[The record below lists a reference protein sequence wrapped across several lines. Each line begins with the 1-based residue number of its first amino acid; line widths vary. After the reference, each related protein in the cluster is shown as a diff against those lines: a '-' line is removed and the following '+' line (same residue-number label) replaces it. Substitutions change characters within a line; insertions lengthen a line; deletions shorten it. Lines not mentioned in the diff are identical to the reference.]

1 MLIEVCDRC
10 KKARNSGKPHGIRL
24 RPLPLLNSPD
34 LCVECK
40 KEYNKFMDINK
51 GEKK

>member
-10 KKARNSGKPHGIRL
+10 EKVINRGKPHRTRL

-34 LCVECK
+34 LCAECK
-40 KEYNKFMDINK
+40 KEYDKFMRLK
-51 GEKK
+51 T